1 MLRNELNEIRK
12 ELLLGVPNKK
22 EENISNMRN
31 TIMKEES

>member
-12 ELLLGVPNKK
+12 ELLGVPNKK